1 MEPIQTTT
9 ADTAERQQRL
19 SYKFQRLRERLRE
32 AIETGVLS
40 GKLPG
45 ERVLARQFR
54 VNAKTLSKALT
65 DLAAEGLLERTIGRG
80 TFVRGQADEKPKS
93 LGRWLLLCRA
103 GAECSGLA
111 RALGKINSDSE
122 VRSDL
127 SALRPS
133 FLSAFDAVVDLH
145 GGLPELTLRDLILRS
160 LRVILVDS
168 LPKTY
173 STHSVLLDRHF
184 CAGMLTRDLVQAGYE
199 HIYVVHEPGQDEVFE
214 ATRGAA
220 RRLNPE
226 VRVEAL
232 TPAAATAAGRGA
244 NGNGSAG
251 SAPAYLCGSMELA
264 SDVANAFHQQGT
276 KIPQQAAVVGIGLD
290 GEGTNYRA
298 CSGYVVS
305 ADQVADSIHQLISDV
320 HVHRPTPLWLVG
332 ANVDRGT
339 ARPGASVAARS
350 RADEAAVAAN

>member
-1 MEPIQTTT
+1 MELTPTTT
-9 ADTAERQQRL
+9 DMAERQQRL

-80 TFVRGQADEKPKS
+80 TFVRGQNGDDKPKS
-93 LGRWLLLCRA
+93 LGRWLLLCRQ
-103 GAECSGLA
+103 GAECSALA
-111 RALGKINSDSE
+111 GALEKINPDSE
-122 VRSDL
+122 IRSDL

-184 CAGMLTRDLVQAGYE
+184 CAGMLTRDLVKAGYE
-199 HIYVVHEPGQDEVFE
+199 HIFVVHEPGQDEVFE

-220 RRLNPE
+220 RRMNPM
-226 VRVEAL
+226 VRVEAIAIAAVKAAV
-232 TPAAATAAGRGA
+232 TAAARAGK
-244 NGNGSAG
+244 
-251 SAPAYLCGSMELA
+251 APGTDPQTAYLCGSMEIA
-264 SDVANAFHQQGT
+264 SEVATAFHDAAV
-276 KIPQQAAVVGIGLD
+276 KIPADVAVVGVGMD
-290 GEGTNYRA
+290 GQGAAYRA

-305 ADQVADSIHQLISDV
+305 AEQVADTIHQLISEV
-320 HVHRPTPLWLVG
+320 QVHRPTPLWLVG

-339 ARPGASVAARS
+339 AKK
-350 RADEAAVAAN
+350 

>member
-1 MEPIQTTT
+1 LELTRTTT
-9 ADTAERQQRL
+9 DMAERQQRL

-80 TFVRGQADEKPKS
+80 TFVRGQNGDDKPKS
-93 LGRWLLLCRA
+93 LGRWLLLCRS
-103 GAECSGLA
+103 GAECSALA
-111 RALGKINSDSE
+111 RALGKINADSE
-122 VRSDL
+122 IRSDL

-133 FLSAFDAVVDLH
+133 FLSAFDAVIDLH

-184 CAGMLTRDLVQAGYE
+184 CAGMLTRDLVKAGYE

-220 RRLNPE
+220 RRLNPL
-226 VRVEAL
+226 VRVEAMAIA
-232 TPAAATAAGRGA
+232 TVTAASRFGKTAAASPQT
-244 NGNGSAG
+244 
-251 SAPAYLCGSMELA
+251 AYLCGSMEIA
-264 SDVANAFHQQGT
+264 SDVANAFHDAAV
-276 KIPQQAAVVGIGLD
+276 KIPADVAVVGVGMD
-290 GEGTNYRA
+290 GEGATYRA

-305 ADQVADSIHQLISDV
+305 AEQVADTIHQLISEV
-320 HVHRPTPLWLVG
+320 QVHRPTPLWLVG

-339 ARPGASVAARS
+339 AKK
-350 RADEAAVAAN
+350 

>member
-1 MEPIQTTT
+1 METTSPT
-9 ADTAERQQRL
+9 STDMAERSQRL

-80 TFVRGQADEKPKS
+80 TFVRGQNTDEKSKA
-93 LGRWLLLCRA
+93 LGRWLLLCRQ
-103 GAECSGLA
+103 GAECSALA
-111 RALGKINSDSE
+111 RALQKINPDSE
-122 VRSDL
+122 IRSDL

-133 FLSAFDAVVDLH
+133 FLSGFDAVVDLH

-184 CAGMLTRDLVQAGYE
+184 CAGMLARDLVQAGYQR
-199 HIYVVHEPGQDEVFE
+199 IVVVHEPGQDEVFE
-214 ATRGAA
+214 AARAAA
-220 RRLNPE
+220 RRLDPDA
-226 VRVEAL
+226 RVEAL
-232 TPAAATAAGRGA
+232 AIAAITAAARDGKTMPV
-244 NGNGSAG
+244 S
-251 SAPAYLCGSMELA
+251 PQTAYLCGSMEIASEVASAFNNAGLKIP
-264 SDVANAFHQQGT
+264 SDVG
-276 KIPQQAAVVGIGLD
+276 VVGIGLD
-290 GEGTNYRA
+290 GEGPNYRA

-305 ADQVADSIHQLISDV
+305 AEQVADSIHQLISDV
-320 HVHRPTPLWLVG
+320 QIHRPTPLWLVG

-339 ARPGASVAARS
+339 AKR
-350 RADEAAVAAN
+350 

>member
-1 MEPIQTTT
+1 LELTKPTDM
-9 ADTAERQQRL
+9 AERQQRL

-80 TFVRGQADEKPKS
+80 TFVRGQNGEEKPKS
-93 LGRWLLLCRA
+93 LGRWLFLCRA
-103 GAECSGLA
+103 GFECSALA
-111 RALGKINSDSE
+111 RALQKINPDSE
-122 VRSDL
+122 IRSDL
-127 SALRPS
+127 TSLRPS
-133 FLSAFDAVVDLH
+133 FLSQFDAVIDLH

-184 CAGMLTRDLVQAGYE
+184 CAGMLARDLVKAGYE

-214 ATRGAA
+214 SARGSA
-220 RRLNPE
+220 RRLNPD
-226 VRVEAL
+226 VRVE
-232 TPAAATAAGRGA
+232 PAALATVTAAARDA
-244 NGNGSAG
+244 KQAKVQT
-251 SAPAYLCGSMELA
+251 AYLCGSMEIA
-264 SDVANAFHQQGT
+264 SDVANAFHDASV
-276 KIPQQAAVVGIGLD
+276 KIPADIAVSGIGLE
-290 GEGTNYRA
+290 GEGPSYRA

-305 ADQVADSIHQLISDV
+305 AEQVADTIHQLISEV
-320 HVHRPTPLWLVG
+320 QVHRPTPLWLVG

-339 ARPGASVAARS
+339 AKK
-350 RADEAAVAAN
+350 